1 MQGVEIGPLV
11 FFGPRFAAITGIIVF
26 VIVTEV
32 LARSQRAPFRRWSG
46 QVVIGGILAARLGFV
61 ALHWRDYLADPVSV
75 FYVWQGGFS
84 LLAAGVSVVAI
95 SLWHLWKSPHY
106 GSRMALSLAIAFAAA
121 NLVVFTN
128 TGSDDIARP
137 QGSLP
142 GLGIDPLTFQIDPA
156 GNTRSLDGLPR
167 LSGGMLNISDRN
179 GKPLV
184 INLWASWC
192 PPCRRELP
200 MMAEVAAGLINV
212 DMVFANQGESQ
223 QVVEAFLAREGLS
236 LGAVV
241 IDSGQ
246 SLFSHYSAL
255 GLPTTLFI
263 GADGRLQASHVGE
276 ISRSQLNAE
285 IERLKG
291 GP

>member
-1 MQGVEIGPLV
+1 MQGVEIGLLV
-11 FFGPRFAAITGIIVF
+11 FSGPRFAAITGIIVF

-32 LARSQRAPFRRWSG
+32 FARSQGPAFRRWSG
-46 QVVIGGILAARLGFV
+46 QVLIGGLLVARLGFV
-61 ALHWRDYLADPVSV
+61 ALHWRDYLADPASV
-75 FYVWQGGFS
+75 LYVWQGGFS
-84 LLAAGVSVVAI
+84 LLATGIAVAAI
-95 SLWHLWKSPHY
+95 SLWHLWKIPHH
-106 GSRMALSLAIAFAAA
+106 GSFMALSLAMAVATA
-121 NLVVFTN
+121 NLVVFT
-128 TGSDDIARP
+128 TSGSDDIALP

-142 GLGIDPLTFQIDPA
+142 SLGIDPLTFQIDPA
-156 GNTRSLDGLPR
+156 GNTRSLEVFPR
-167 LSGGMLNISDRN
+167 LSGGLLNIADRK

-200 MMAEVAAGLINV
+200 MMAEVAAGLTDV

-223 QVVEAFLAREGLS
+223 QVVEAFLAREGLT
-236 LGAVV
+236 LGTVV

-246 SLFSHYSAL
+246 SLYRHYSAL
-255 GLPTTLFI
+255 GLPATLFI

-276 ISRSQLNAE
+276 ISRSQLNTE